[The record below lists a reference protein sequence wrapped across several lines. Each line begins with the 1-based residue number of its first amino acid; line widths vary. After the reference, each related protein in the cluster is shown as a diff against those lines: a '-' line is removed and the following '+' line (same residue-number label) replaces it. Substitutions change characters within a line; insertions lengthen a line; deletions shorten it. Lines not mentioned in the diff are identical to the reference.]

1 MTIHFSIKF
10 KDDPHT
16 YHGEFESTYRNLTEI
31 AIENIKKRARVE
43 VSKLLEREQ
52 KAGADITRYELY
64 THNRPKEAIGY
75 GGDGSEIEIFRFEKG
90 KGKQIKQ

>member
-1 MTIHFSIKF
+1 MTVHFSIQF

-64 THNRPKEAIGY
+64 THNIQKEAIGY

-90 KGKQIKQ
+90 K

>member
-1 MTIHFSIKF
+1 MTIHFSIQF

-16 YHGEFESTYRNLTEI
+16 YHGEFESTYRNLTEM

-52 KAGADITRYELY
+52 KAGADITRYEVY
-64 THNRPKEAIGY
+64 VHDRPKEAIGR
-75 GGDGSEIEIFRFEKG
+75 GGDGSEIEIFRFE
-90 KGKQIKQ
+90 IKQ